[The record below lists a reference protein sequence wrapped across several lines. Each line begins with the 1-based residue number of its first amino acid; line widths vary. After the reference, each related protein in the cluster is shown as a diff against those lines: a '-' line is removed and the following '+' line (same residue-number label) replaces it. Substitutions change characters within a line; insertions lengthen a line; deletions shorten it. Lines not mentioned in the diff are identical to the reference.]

1 MKIKRSFI
9 AFVGMIGL
17 LASLASCSDWG
28 QMDPA
33 AGTDVYP
40 TREKLSTLNF
50 NESTSLEELGYVQ
63 SYSAIQSGS
72 AFRRRYYDFAKSF
85 YRC

>member
-1 MKIKRSFI
+1 MKIKKSFM

-63 SYSAIQSGS
+63 SYWQQ
-72 AFRRRYYDFAKSF
+72 RQRSF
-85 YRC
+85 MMTSSTVRFCI